1 MFGNYK
7 HMILTFILLIS
18 MLVMV
23 HLLGN
28 AEEIIV
34 VSLGTGTKCIGKSK
48 LSADGKICKLYCYI
62 SLFHINE
69 YTKCRY

>member
-1 MFGNYK
+1 MFDNYK
-7 HMILTFILLIS
+7 HIILTFILQIL
-18 MLVMV
+18 MLVML

-28 AEEIIV
+28 AEEIRV

-69 YTKCRY
+69 YI

>member
-28 AEEIIV
+28 AEEVIV

-48 LSADGKICKLYCYI
+48 LSADGKICK
-62 SLFHINE
+62 
-69 YTKCRY
+69 

>member
-1 MFGNYK
+1 
-7 HMILTFILLIS
+7 
-18 MLVMV
+18 MLVML

-28 AEEIIV
+28 AEEIRV

-69 YTKCRY
+69 YT

>member
-1 MFGNYK
+1 MFDNYK

-18 MLVMV
+18 MLHVVML

-28 AEEIIV
+28 AEKIRV

-69 YTKCRY
+69 YT

>member
-1 MFGNYK
+1 MFDSYK

-18 MLVMV
+18 MLVML

-28 AEEIIV
+28 AEEIRV

-62 SLFHINE
+62 SLFHISE
-69 YTKCRY
+69 YA

>member
-1 MFGNYK
+1 MFDNYK
-7 HMILTFILLIS
+7 HIILTFILQIS
-18 MLVMV
+18 MLVML

-28 AEEIIV
+28 AEEIRV

-69 YTKCRY
+69 YT

>member
-1 MFGNYK
+1 MFDNYK
-7 HMILTFILLIS
+7 HIILTFILQIS
-18 MLVMV
+18 MLVML

-28 AEEIIV
+28 AEEIRV
-34 VSLGTGTKCIGKSK
+34 VSLGTGTKCLGKSK

-69 YTKCRY
+69 YI

>member
-1 MFGNYK
+1 MFDSYK
-7 HMILTFILLIS
+7 HMILTFIWLIS
-18 MLVMV
+18 MLVML

-28 AEEIIV
+28 AEEIRV

-69 YTKCRY
+69 YT

>member
-1 MFGNYK
+1 MFDNYK
-7 HMILTFILLIS
+7 HIILTFILQIS
-18 MLVMV
+18 MLVML

-28 AEEIIV
+28 AEEIRV

-69 YTKCRY
+69 YI

>member
-1 MFGNYK
+1 MFDNYK
-7 HMILTFILLIS
+7 HIILTFILQIS
-18 MLVMV
+18 MLVML

-28 AEEIIV
+28 AEEIRV

-62 SLFHINE
+62 SLFHIKE
-69 YTKCRY
+69 YA

>member
-1 MFGNYK
+1 MFYNYK
-7 HMILTFILLIS
+7 HIILTFILQIS
-18 MLVMV
+18 MLVML

-28 AEEIIV
+28 AEEIRV

-69 YTKCRY
+69 YT

>member
-1 MFGNYK
+1 MEMFDNYK
-7 HMILTFILLIS
+7 HMILTFILLIL
-18 MLVMV
+18 MLVML
-23 HLLGN
+23 HPLGN
-28 AEEIIV
+28 AEEIRV

-69 YTKCRY
+69 YT